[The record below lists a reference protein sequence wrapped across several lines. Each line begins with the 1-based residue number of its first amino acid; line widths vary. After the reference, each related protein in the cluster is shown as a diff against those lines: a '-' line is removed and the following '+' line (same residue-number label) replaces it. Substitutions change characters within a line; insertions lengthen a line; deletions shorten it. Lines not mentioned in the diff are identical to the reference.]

1 MCANIAAANLRDYSL
16 KNVST
21 VDGRRIIDMGVSNIL
36 SVIAIAISLVALA
49 FSVRWK
55 IQSNRQKQ
63 LSRYEK
69 ILDFLTLL
77 SNEHDDK
84 ARQARLNWR
93 GVQKAKELCGF
104 EALYGKKLKREFDAL
119 CNSTSGEEY
128 LAFLEKIEEKY
139 NKAIKSAYKTW

>member
-1 MCANIAAANLRDYSL
+1 MPFA
-16 KNVST
+16 
-21 VDGRRIIDMGVSNIL
+21 DGERIIDMGISDIL
-36 SVIAIAISLVALA
+36 SMIAIAISLVVLA

-93 GVQKAKELCGF
+93 GVQKSKELCGF
-104 EALYGKKLKREFDAL
+104 EALYGKKLKKEFDAL
-119 CNSTSGEEY
+119 CNSTSSKEY

-139 NKAIKSAYKTW
+139 NRAIKSAYKTW